1 MHGIDGDQRLGQI
14 KLAEQDLHR
23 WDLVRLVLAVQM
35 RQHQP
40 GVRGEGGNDELYCR
54 FLALRRGELQAK
66 RGECG
71 TLGG

>member
-1 MHGIDGDQRLGQI
+1 
-14 KLAEQDLHR
+14 
-23 WDLVRLVLAVQM
+23 M